1 MVKRLVFFFI
11 PIHKE
16 EYKKFLSMGMMLF
29 LVLFNY
35 NILRALKDAFIVPNI
50 GAEAISFIKMY
61 IVTPAA
67 ILFAIFYAH
76 LTNIMNFNRIFYLLS
91 SFFLVFFLIFAFVL
105 YPYRTEIHPS
115 TEYIPQLINSEISIA
130 SFTIHLN
137 HFKWFFKIY
146 GKWLYTVFYIVAEL
160 WGSAMIFMLFWQ
172 FANRIT
178 KTEEAKRLYPM
189 CGFIGH
195 IGSTLSGFFVQYFAS
210 QTVQKFIFLGI
221 EYDNQLIV
229 STMLTASL
237 FTILYVILFY
247 YVSHYVVTHKIYITK
262 AKKPGELKTKIS
274 LAESFKII
282 FSSKYLG
289 LLIILIFS
297 YGMSINIIEGVW
309 KAKAKEL
316 YPTTTEFSNFTG
328 QVLAWTGI
336 CSMMFMLFSAHI
348 LRIFGWFIGAMF
360 TPVMMLVTGGVFF
373 TFVVFHNE
381 ASELLKNWNLNILAM
396 SVFLGAIQNI
406 LTKGT
411 KYSLFDA
418 TKEMAYIPANEHIK
432 SKGKA
437 AVDVVGARG
446 AKSGGA
452 FIQSLLFM
460 LFPAAT
466 YSTIAPY
473 LMVVFILVI
482 LVWVYGVKKLNISY
496 QYRLSRDHDHS
507 S

>member
-1 MVKRLVFFFI
+1 MVKRLIFFFV

-61 IVTPAA
+61 MVTPAA
-67 ILFAIFYAH
+67 ILFAIFYAY
-76 LTNIMNFNRIFYLLS
+76 LTNIMDFNRIFYLLS
-91 SFFLVFFLIFAFVL
+91 SVFLVFFLLFCFVL
-105 YPYRTEIHPS
+105 YPYRVEIHPS
-115 TEYIPQLINSEISIA
+115 PEYIKYLIDSKISIL
-130 SFTIHLN
+130 SFSIHLD

-146 GKWLYTVFYIVAEL
+146 GKWLYTVFYIFAEL
-160 WGSAMIFMLFWQ
+160 WGSAMIFMLYWQ

-178 KTEEAKRLYPM
+178 NTEEAKRLYPM

-195 IGSTLSGFFVQYFAS
+195 IGSALSGFFVQYFAS
-210 QTVQKFIFLGI
+210 QTIQSYNFLGI

-237 FTILYVILFY
+237 FTILYACLFFY
-247 YVSHYVVTHKIYITK
+247 TTHYVLKHKVYITK
-262 AKKPGELKTKIS
+262 AKKPEELKTKIS
-274 LAESFKII
+274 LSESFKII

-316 YPTTTEFSNFTG
+316 YPTTTEFSHFTG
-328 QVLAWTGI
+328 NVLAWTGI
-336 CSMMFMLFSAHI
+336 CAMVFMLLSAHI
-348 LRIFGWFIGAMF
+348 LRIFGWLVGAMF
-360 TPVMMLVTGGVFF
+360 TPLMMLFTGGIFF
-373 TFVVFHNE
+373 AFVVFQSTIIE
-381 ASELLKNWNLNILAM
+381 FFSGWDINILATAVLLGTIQ
-396 SVFLGAIQNI
+396 SV

-452 FIQSLLFM
+452 FVQSLLFI
-460 LFPAAT
+460 LFPTAT

-473 LMVVFILVI
+473 LMIVFIIVV
-482 LVWVYGVKKLNISY
+482 LVWVYGVKKLHVSY
-496 QYRLSRDHDHS
+496 QYRLSRQDN
-507 S
+507 

>member
-1 MVKRLVFFFI
+1 MVKRLVFFLI

-67 ILFAIFYAH
+67 ILFAITYAH
-76 LTNIMNFNRIFYLLS
+76 LTNIMDFNRIFYLLS
-91 SFFLVFFLIFAFVL
+91 SFFLVFFLVFGFIL
-105 YPYRTEIHPS
+105 YPYRMEIHPS
-115 TEYIPQLINSEISIA
+115 SEQVQYLINYKFSIA
-130 SFTIHLN
+130 SYTMHLD
-137 HFKWFFKIY
+137 HFKWFFKLY
-146 GKWLYTVFYIVAEL
+146 GKWLYTIFYIFAEL
-160 WGSAMIFMLFWQ
+160 WGSAMIFMLYWQ

-195 IGSTLSGFFVQYFAS
+195 IGSTLGGIFVQYFAS
-210 QTVQKFIFLGI
+210 QTVQEFVFLGI
-221 EYDNQLIV
+221 EYDNQLVI
-229 STMLTASL
+229 STMLMASL
-237 FTILYVILFY
+237 FTVFYMCLFFYITHYVI
-247 YVSHYVVTHKIYITK
+247 THKIYITK

-274 LAESFKII
+274 LSESFKII

-289 LLIILIFS
+289 LLIILIFC

-309 KAKAKEL
+309 KAKAKEI
-316 YPTTTEFSNFTG
+316 YPTTTAFSDFTG
-328 QVLAWTGI
+328 NVLAWTGV
-336 CSMMFMLFSAHI
+336 CSMIFMLLSAHI

-360 TPVMMLVTGGVFF
+360 TPIMMLVTGGVFF
-373 TFVVFHNE
+373 AFVVFNTHL
-381 ASELLKNWNLNILAM
+381 SEFFGSWNINILATAVM
-396 SVFLGAIQNI
+396 LGTIQNV

-452 FIQSLLFM
+452 FVQSLLFM
-460 LFPAAT
+460 LFPSAT

-473 LMVVFILVI
+473 LMIVFVIVV
-482 LVWVYGVKKLNISY
+482 LVWIYGVKKLNTAY
-496 QYRLSRDHDHS
+496 EYRLARSHNDS
-507 S
+507 

>member
-1 MVKRLVFFFI
+1 MVKRLVFFLI

-61 IVTPAA
+61 MVTPAA
-67 ILFAIFYAH
+67 LLFAIFYAY
-76 LTNIMNFNRIFYLLS
+76 LTNVLDFNRIFYLLS
-91 SFFLVFFLIFAFVL
+91 SFFLIFFLLFCFVL
-105 YPYRTEIHPS
+105 YPYLTEIHPS
-115 TEYIPQLINSEISIA
+115 PEQIQYLINSHISIA
-130 SFTIHLN
+130 SFTIHLD

-146 GKWLYTVFYIVAEL
+146 GKWLYTIFYIFAEL
-160 WGSAMIFMLFWQ
+160 WGSAMIFMLYWQ

-178 KTEEAKRLYPM
+178 NTEEAKRLYPM

-195 IGSTLSGFFVQYFAS
+195 IGSTLAGLFVQYFS
-210 QTVQKFIFLGI
+210 LQTIQQYIFLGI
-221 EYDNQLIV
+221 EYDNKLIV
-229 STMLTASL
+229 ATMLVASL
-237 FTILYVILFY
+237 FTICYMGLFFY
-247 YVSHYVVTHKIYITK
+247 ATHYVLTHKVYITK
-262 AKKPGELKTKIS
+262 AKKPSELKTKIT

-297 YGMSINIIEGVW
+297 YGVSINIIEGVW
-309 KAKAKEL
+309 KSKAKEI
-316 YPTTTEFSNFTG
+316 YATTTEFSNFTG
-328 QVLAWTGI
+328 NVLAWTGV
-336 CSMMFMLFSAHI
+336 CSMLFMLLSAHI
-348 LRIFGWFIGAMF
+348 LRIFGWFVGAMF
-360 TPVMMLVTGGVFF
+360 TPIMMLITGGIFF
-373 TFVVFHNE
+373 TFVVFHNTVAE
-381 ASELLKNWNLNILAM
+381 FFSTWNINILATA
-396 SVFLGAIQNI
+396 VLLGTIQNV

-460 LFPAAT
+460 IFPTAT

-473 LMVVFILVI
+473 LMIVFIIVVI
-482 LVWVYGVKKLNISY
+482 VWIYGVKKLNISY
-496 QYRLSRDHDHS
+496 QYRLSRDSEH
-507 S
+507 